1 LLEIGNAHKHELSP
15 VAIEKLRGLCI
26 LLKPDLET
34 VASPSD
40 ATRAKR
46 RRRRCERGRK
56 RGKRGGIRAK
66 LQANP
71 TRPALPTLMLSNV
84 RSLENKL
91 DEIQLSR
98 STEHEARDCCV
109 FVFTETWLNDKT
121 PDSAIQLHGLTCCR
135 AERDSSLSGKT
146 HGGGLCVY
154 INKEWC
160 NNAAVVTKHCS
171 SLVEF
176 MFVKC
181 RSFYLPR
188 EFTAI
193 VIVAVYIPPCTNAK
207 DALRELYSAISE
219 QQTNNPDGFFIIAGD
234 FNHAN
239 LKSVL
244 PKFYQHVNFA
254 TRGNNTLDLVYTT
267 NKNAYR
273 AEPRPHLGY
282 SDHISVMLIPA
293 YRPLLKLTKPV
304 QKQIT
309 VWPDNAT
316 SAQDC
321 FQDTDWNMFKE
332 AATYNNQ
339 TERDKAALKTAR
351 ANLSHGIKKAKHQYA
366 QKINNN
372 LSDSE
377 DTRSLWQA
385 IQTITDYKPLP
396 QASDDDTSLPDAL
409 NHFYSRFEIQNNTPA
424 QKLLT
429 SPNDQV
435 LCLSPADVRKTL
447 SRINPRKA
455 AGPDTIPGR
464 VLRDCA
470 AQLTDVLT
478 DIFNTSLSQAVIPTC
493 LKSTSIIPV
502 PKKSPVSCLNDYRP
516 ITLTSIMMKCFERLV
531 MHHIKSSLPN
541 TLDPF
546 QCAYRPNRSTDDAI
560 SSTLHLAL
568 THLEQKDSYVRML
581 FIDFSSAFN
590 TIIPQQLINKL
601 NLLGL
606 NTSLCNWILDFLTGR
621 PQSVRVGRN
630 TSSTTTLST
639 GAPQGCVLSPLLFT
653 LLTHDCTA
661 KFSSNHIINNNDETH
676 YREEVAQLA
685 KWCGAN
691 NLSLNVGKTKEV
703 VMDFRRNSVD
713 HPPLTIDSSTV
724 ERVSS
729 TKFLGVHIT
738 EDLTWTTNVTL
749 PPPILTTFYR
759 GTIESVLTSCITVWY
774 GNCSAAD
781 LKTLQ
786 WTVNTAANIIGAP
799 LPSIL
804 DIFLA
809 RCSCKASSIV
819 KDPTHPSHNLFQLLP
834 SGRRYRSIKAR
845 SAVRVL
851 NSNLPVPL

>member
-1 LLEIGNAHKHELSP
+1 
-15 VAIEKLRGLCI
+15 
-26 LLKPDLET
+26 
-34 VASPSD
+34 
-40 ATRAKR
+40 
-46 RRRRCERGRK
+46 
-56 RGKRGGIRAK
+56 
-66 LQANP
+66 
-71 TRPALPTLMLSNV
+71 
-84 RSLENKL
+84 
-91 DEIQLSR
+91 
-98 STEHEARDCCV
+98 
-109 FVFTETWLNDKT
+109 
-121 PDSAIQLHGLTCCR
+121 
-135 AERDSSLSGKT
+135 
-146 HGGGLCVY
+146 
-154 INKEWC
+154 
-160 NNAAVVTKHCS
+160 
-171 SLVEF
+171 

-181 RSFYLPR
+181 RPFYLPR

-193 VIVAVYIPPCTNAK
+193 VIVAVYIPPCANAK
-207 DALRELYSAISE
+207 DALRELYNAISE

-254 TRGNNTLDLVYTT
+254 TRGNNTLDFVYTT

-316 SAQDC
+316 SALQDC

-332 AATYNNQ
+332 AATYNNHTDLQ
-339 TERDKAALKTAR
+339 EYTETVTAYIKKCIDDVTVTKTITTR
-351 ANLSHGIKKAKHQYA
+351 ANQKPWMTAE
-366 QKINNN
+366 KINNN
-372 LSDSE
+372 FNDSK
-377 DTRSLWQA
+377 DTRSLSQA

-424 QKLLT
+424 QKLHT

-435 LCLSPADVRKTL
+435 LCLSAADVRKTL

-455 AGPDTIPGR
+455 VGPDNIPGR
-464 VLRDCA
+464 VLRECA

-478 DIFNTSLSQAVIPTC
+478 DIFNTSLSQAVVPTC

-502 PKKSPVSCLNDYRP
+502 PKKSPVSCLNDYCP
-516 ITLTSIMMKCFERLV
+516 IALTPIMMKCFERLV
-531 MHHIKSSLPN
+531 MHHIKSSLPI

-546 QCAYRPNRSTDDAI
+546 QFAYRPNRSTDDAI

-590 TIIPQQLINKL
+590 TIIPQQLIHKL

-621 PQSVRVGRN
+621 PQSVRVGSN

-639 GAPQGCVLSPLLFT
+639 GAPQGCVLSPLL
-653 LLTHDCTA
+653 THDCTA
-661 KFSSNHIINNNDETH
+661 KFSSNHIIKFADDTTVVGLISNNDETH

-691 NLSLNVGKTKEV
+691 NLSLNVSKTKEV

-713 HPPLTIDSSTV
+713 HPPLTIDSSAV

-729 TKFLGVHIT
+729 IKFLGVHIT
-738 EDLTWTTNVTL
+738 EDLTWTTNVTSLNKKGQQRLHFLRRLKRASL

-781 LKTLQ
+781 RKTLQ
-786 WTVNTAANIIGAP
+786 RTVNTAAKIIGAP

-809 RCSCKASSIV
+809 RCSSKASSIV

-834 SGRRYRSIKAR
+834 SGR
-845 SAVRVL
+845 
-851 NSNLPVPL
+851 